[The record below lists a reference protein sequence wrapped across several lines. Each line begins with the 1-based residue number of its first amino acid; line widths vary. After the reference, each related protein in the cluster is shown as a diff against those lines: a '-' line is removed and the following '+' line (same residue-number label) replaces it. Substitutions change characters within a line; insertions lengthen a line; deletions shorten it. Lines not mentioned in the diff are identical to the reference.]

1 MQQHMKTSKFL
12 LQRYLIASH
21 PELRAISMLLNKSI
35 VSNRQATMLTMNN
48 RSANKIVQQSLRS
61 FSLPAH

>member
-12 LQRYLIASH
+12 LQRYLLASH
-21 PELRAISMLLNKSI
+21 TEQRAISMLLNKSI
-35 VSNRQATMLTMNN
+35 VSNRQATMFTMNN